1 MYPITR
7 ESVMAAISSSV
18 AEKAVC
24 WCDGRKKRR
33 RRILRR
39 VTHLAVG
46 GRVIGGAGI
55 GEGISFPLCNSVSP
69 VVQAFDSQPPRPQS
83 YTGRH
88 RGNQNL
94 CTALTRSPFDQHDPP
109 RSGSLGRRSLPS
121 FARLARFDFVQAR
134 LPTP

>member
-24 WCDGRKKRR
+24 WWDGRKKRK

-39 VTHLAVG
+39 LTHLAIG

-55 GEGISFPLCNSVSP
+55 GEGNLGFGNNAGEHSCLVYSGICAYFDCRRAAAWFATRIAPWFLASFSRV
-69 VVQAFDSQPPRPQS
+69 
-83 YTGRH
+83 
-88 RGNQNL
+88 
-94 CTALTRSPFDQHDPP
+94 
-109 RSGSLGRRSLPS
+109 
-121 FARLARFDFVQAR
+121 ARLERAVAEPDHSPISPSARRACSS
-134 LPTP
+134 

>member
-39 VTHLAVG
+39 LTHLAGG
-46 GRVIGGAGI
+46 GRVIGGLESGKALA
-55 GEGISFPLCNSVSP
+55 FPLVALCSLWFGLLILN
-69 VVQAFDSQPPRPQS
+69 
-83 YTGRH
+83 H
-88 RGNQNL
+88 RGHRV
-94 CTALTRSPFDQHDPP
+94 TRGNTGKPKSLDSFDTLRFRPVQSAPI
-109 RSGSLGRRSLPS
+109 GFVECRRSLPGLRS
-121 FARLARFDFVQAR
+121 SSEASL
-134 LPTP
+134 